1 MTCQD
6 EVIRIGKK
14 LEKMISSKNVV
25 SFRIIGRNVGISQM
39 ARCFGEEISY
49 GVKCRH
55 VGSNT
60 LKWHTVEILYT
71 NHQVFI
77 ETTVTVLT
85 PRQFSRVAK
94 FFCHLFLLNLLIS
107 DCNIREWIHPV
118 PC

>member
-25 SFRIIGRNVGISQM
+25 SFRIIGCNVCISQM
-39 ARCFGEEISY
+39 PRCFGEEISY

-60 LKWHTVEILYT
+60 LKWYTVQILYT
-71 NHQVFI
+71 NPQVFI
-77 ETTVTVLT
+77 ETTVTSTVLT

-94 FFCHLFLLNLLIS
+94 FFAICS
-107 DCNIREWIHPV
+107 C
-118 PC
+118 